1 MFLFGDVDVL
11 SGEIPDKPFPELPD
25 IVKRS
30 RHILKNRTKDEILY
44 AIGTVYY
51 MMYEDII
58 DADNDIEEKFIN
70 VFSYKE
76 LKACMGKFDIKEQ
89 DKFPNAAWVEYFA
102 ALSLAKIEFLY
113 NAYKIHTLNYIDR
126 IIIDDR
132 LSVYEFPRGH
142 RNDDKSL
149 VKCNINQDTHE
160 EYSNWLKN
168 NNLSDFPKNRLFWTI
183 FSLQKDVQESYELLT
198 KNLVEA
204 IEAINYAESSLC
216 NTTTRNDNAIALS
229 GIDTIAEMG
238 RRGGKNRWR
247 KKEILRDKA
256 IKIAKIKW
264 DKDGCDLNHAQMT
277 NWLTNEYTEDDSTV
291 PFMNVGDDYLRKG
304 LKKLA
309 KELGKPIKGINA

>member
-11 SGEIPDKPFPELPD
+11 SGEIPDKPFLALPD

-44 AIGTVYY
+44 AIGTIRY
-51 MMYEDII
+51 MMYENII
-58 DADNDIEEKFIN
+58 DADNNDIEEKFIN

-76 LKACMGKFDIKEQ
+76 LKACMGKFDIREQ
-89 DKFPNAAWVEYFA
+89 EKFPNATWVEYFA
-102 ALSLAKIEFLY
+102 ALSLAKIEYLY
-113 NAYKIHTLNYIDR
+113 NAYIIHTLNDIDR
-126 IIIDDR
+126 IILDDR

-168 NNLSDFPKNRLFWTI
+168 NNLSDFPKNQLFWTVL
-183 FSLQKDVQESYELLT
+183 SLQKDVQETYELLSE
-198 KNLVEA
+198 NLVEA

-229 GIDTIAEMG
+229 GINAIAEMG

-247 KKEILRDKA
+247 KKKNYG
-256 IKIAKIKW
+256 IKPLI
-264 DKDGCDLNHAQMT
+264 
-277 NWLTNEYTEDDSTV
+277 
-291 PFMNVGDDYLRKG
+291 
-304 LKKLA
+304 
-309 KELGKPIKGINA
+309 